1 MSTIDSAQNP
11 THEDFG
17 WRLVAGSG
25 FAAIC
30 VNHTPEAH
38 NPSTINEAD
47 VTTKWVAELG
57 DEVSRFKAFD
67 PGI

>member
-1 MSTIDSAQNP
+1 MRELHAR
-11 THEDFG
+11 G
-17 WRLVAGSG
+17 AY
-25 FAAIC
+25 
-30 VNHTPEAH
+30 
-38 NPSTINEAD
+38 PSTINEAD